1 MSTTTSNLSLIKPDS
16 NENVDISVIN
26 GNYDKIDEFAGGTVS
41 ATLSSPANGQILKYN
56 STTGKFENANNSY
69 NLSELGDTNITS
81 PTEGQ
86 ILQYNA
92 TTNRWENKTGGSS
105 GSTVVWDQ
113 IQATGTKI
121 ATVSIDGVSTDVYAP
136 EGGGGFTP
144 TGETYRFI
152 TTGTP
157 GSASYE
163 LDVVWTD
170 GSTTESRVICDF
182 TNIVSGWT
190 TGDYKN
196 ITVNWDRTNSNFNF
210 VSKSGYF
217 EYNDDYFAEGDTI
230 TTLTSG
236 DITFEVVEPELGS
249 DVSWTQVQLTG
260 TKIAEIEI
268 DGVSTNVY
276 TPSVPTNTSDL
287 TNDSNFVADATYVHT
302 DNNYTTTEKN
312 KLSGLVAVEANP
324 SGTASTDLTK
334 IAIGGTNYNI
344 PSGGGGTTVVANP
357 SGEATDELEKLQV
370 GNTIYSLS
378 TGGGSAK
385 ALSMKTKTYTGDGNS
400 SYTLTLD
407 DDPVMLWFSGEGGDN
422 STVTSY
428 STPIQTGVLHGDW
441 FKSGGAGSLEGG
453 RLSYDSS
460 TKTLS
465 VSGGSGDMGVIYNYN
480 GGAYTLYYIVEA
492 STGGGSGT
500 SAVDMLWE
508 YSDTYDITLAHP
520 FTDYDFLVL
529 EGNVYNNSGY
539 KGGHIVS
546 STELEDIIDATKT
559 SGVVYAFVGTIQQY
573 ANYYV
578 TSSTGLEYKEGGAR
592 VLRVWGVKI
601 GSGGGTEVIANP
613 SEEPTDSLS
622 SVQIGDTVYSIE
634 GGGGGESW
642 TDITGT
648 LTAGQTSIT
657 LTSSKIKLNSVIDIY
672 TDVFGVTPQNMQ
684 LSSSSLTIKFK
695 PQASDVGVMVRVSK
709 VVLPHTYDLPLLEL
723 ELNKSWFA
731 YDDVRGFTHVEDT
744 QGEGLH
750 IYGGEAVNDW
760 TTSGSICIDLYEII
774 NLPYDLT
781 ALKVHFNTFLLE
793 ANAGV
798 RFFVSNTKYQGGQQG
813 SDSMLRQTGLYQI
826 TSSDSTDSGGYI
838 TIPADYSTLSAG
850 RYLYIIVMTGMQAN
864 VLNDYNNSSNGAFDI
879 DIDGIDYVTGGGS

>member
-113 IQATGTKI
+113 LQATGTKI

-182 TNIVSGWT
+182 TNIISGWT

-236 DITFEVVEPELGS
+236 DITFEVVEPESGS

-334 IAIGGTNYNI
+334 IGIGGTNYNI

-370 GNTIYSLS
+370 GNTIYSLPTGAVITKIGTLDVGGQWVDYTYDLTDVDTIRVDCNGDSYSIYTNLISIYPSYYSLFTIDGVVFNIAKSSDEQTLYVSFNLS
-378 TGGGSAK
+378 TSLTADIYAVVGSESGGGTTVIPNPQGTPTDE
-385 ALSMKTKTYTGDGNS
+385 LETIQIGNDIYS
-400 SYTLTLD
+400 L
-407 DDPVMLWFSGEGGDN
+407 PEG
-422 STVTSY
+422 
-428 STPIQTGVLHGDW
+428 
-441 FKSGGAGSLEGG
+441 
-453 RLSYDSS
+453 
-460 TKTLS
+460 
-465 VSGGSGDMGVIYNYN
+465 GGSGD
-480 GGAYTLYYIVEA
+480 
-492 STGGGSGT
+492 T
-500 SAVDMLWE
+500 S
-508 YSDTYDITLAHP
+508 Y
-520 FTDYDFLVL
+520 FDF
-529 EGNVYNNSGY
+529 
-539 KGGHIVS
+539 
-546 STELEDIIDATKT
+546 
-559 SGVVYAFVGTIQQY
+559 
-573 ANYYV
+573 
-578 TSSTGLEYKEGGAR
+578 KE
-592 VLRVWGVKI
+592 
-601 GSGGGTEVIANP
+601 
-613 SEEPTDSLS
+613 
-622 SVQIGDTVYSIE
+622 
-634 GGGGGESW
+634 
-642 TDITGT
+642 T
-648 LTAGQTSIT
+648 LTAGETEVTFTSG
-657 LTSSKIKLNSVIDIY
+657 KIKTNSVVDPY
-672 TDVFGVTPQNMQ
+672 TNVFGVNPTDMVVQNG
-684 LSSSSLTIKFK
+684 SCTLTFAAR
-695 PQASDVGVMVRVSK
+695 QTDMDVLLRVSETN
-709 VVLPHTYDLPLLEL
+709 LP
-723 ELNKSWFA
+723 KA
-731 YDDVRGFTHVEDT
+731 YDIELIKLVEDVIWFYWDYAYINVSE
-744 QGEGLH
+744 GEDRLVMIEPNSTPGS
-750 IYGGEAVNDW
+750 W
-760 TTSGSICIDLYEII
+760 TTFGAIGIDLQQYNIPS
-774 NLPYDLT
+774 NLS
-781 ALKVHFNTFLLE
+781 AIKVHFNRAKLNGYT
-793 ANAGV
+793 AV
-798 RFFVSNTKYQGGQQG
+798 RFMNSDTFYSG
-813 SDSMLRQTGLYQI
+813 SQSGNDAMLRMNGFYQWMDQTSPIVGIDELDY
-826 TSSDSTDSGGYI
+826 TL
-838 TIPADYSTLSAG
+838 TIPCTAQDLSA
-850 RYLYIIVMTGMQAN
+850 RYLYIMAADGMEQGTTTG
-864 VLNDYNNSSNGAFDI
+864 YNNGLEGTFNVQ
-879 DIDGIDYVTGGGS
+879 IDGINFVTGGN

>member
-182 TNIVSGWT
+182 TNIISGWT

-217 EYNDDYFAEGDTI
+217 EYDDDYFAEGDTI

-236 DITFEVVEPELGS
+236 DITFEVVEPESGS

-334 IAIGGTNYNI
+334 LAIGGVNYNI
-344 PSGGGGTTVVANP
+344 PSGGSGSSTFAGLSDVDIDDTTLTDGQVPVWNSTTEKWENGAGGGGTTVVANP

-370 GNTIYSLS
+370 GNTIYSLPTGS
-378 TGGGSAK
+378 GGGFTKVALYEISGTTPESVITLSQSIENFDLIEVVSLYGHTDGEDYKNTTVFNAAELIDSIGAARPKNWWVGNDSA
-385 ALSMKTKTYTGDGNS
+385 YVWFYVTGDDEFTIHS
-400 SYTLTLD
+400 A
-407 DDPVMLWFSGEGGDN
+407 SG
-422 STVTSY
+422 
-428 STPIQTGVLHGDW
+428 QTGLGIWYVYGYK
-441 FKSGGAGSLEGG
+441 F
-453 RLSYDSS
+453 
-460 TKTLS
+460 
-465 VSGGSGDMGVIYNYN
+465 SGGSG
-480 GGAYTLYYIVEA
+480 
-492 STGGGSGT
+492 GS
-500 SAVDMLWE
+500 AE
-508 YSDTYDITLAHP
+508 
-520 FTDYDFLVL
+520 
-529 EGNVYNNSGY
+529 
-539 KGGHIVS
+539 
-546 STELEDIIDATKT
+546 
-559 SGVVYAFVGTIQQY
+559 
-573 ANYYV
+573 
-578 TSSTGLEYKEGGAR
+578 
-592 VLRVWGVKI
+592 
-601 GSGGGTEVIANP
+601 
-613 SEEPTDSLS
+613 
-622 SVQIGDTVYSIE
+622 
-634 GGGGGESW
+634 W
-642 TDITGT
+642 TDIVGT
-648 LTAGQTSIT
+648 LEAGDTEISFA
-657 LTSSKIKLNSVIDIY
+657 SSKIKTDSVIDVYSSVVGLDYLDITIQNHSCTVLFDEQE
-672 TDVFGVTPQNMQ
+672 TDVDVLLRVTTANLPDINYDIPLNQLIENQIWYYWDYAYVNVSEGNECLTMIEPVSTPGSWTAFGA
-684 LSSSSLTIKFK
+684 I
-695 PQASDVGVMVRVSK
+695 G
-709 VVLPHTYDLPLLEL
+709 
-723 ELNKSWFA
+723 
-731 YDDVRGFTHVEDT
+731 
-744 QGEGLH
+744 
-750 IYGGEAVNDW
+750 
-760 TTSGSICIDLYEII
+760 IDLQQYDIPS
-774 NLPYDLT
+774 NLS
-781 ALKVHFNTFLLE
+781 AIKVHFKVATLNSYT
-793 ANAGV
+793 AV
-798 RFFVSNTKYQGGQQG
+798 RFMNSDTLYSG
-813 SDSMLRQTGLYQI
+813 SQSGNDAMLRINGFYQWMDQTSPIVGIDELDY
-826 TSSDSTDSGGYI
+826 TL
-838 TIPADYSTLSAG
+838 TIPCTAQDLSA
-850 RYLYIIVMTGMQAN
+850 RYLYIMAADGMIQGTTTG
-864 VLNDYNNSSNGAFDI
+864 YSNGLEGTFYVSV
-879 DIDGIDYVTGGGS
+879 DGIIFVTGGN